1 MSLPTP
7 IIQVLQ
13 HFRPAFTRPT
23 WDKAL
28 VLVVGTLLARGRRTV
43 TAALK
48 QMGLHDEADFTLFHQ
63 VLNRANWSCL
73 TLSRLLLQLLVS
85 TFVQAGGTVEIVIDE
100 TLERRWGR
108 KIAKRG
114 HYRDNLQSSKEQS
127 VSTTGLRWV
136 VMMLVVQ
143 VPWTRREWA
152 LPFFSVL
159 ATTPKVSEQLGKSHK
174 TVVQI
179 AAQMVITV
187 RRWLPAIPIK
197 LAGDSAYSVVEL
209 GLCCA
214 KHKVILIAPLR
225 LDARLYA
232 PAPPRKPGTNG
243 RPRVKGEEL
252 PKLSAVLDDP
262 KTEWLQT
269 KVKWYDGT
277 EQSMELV
284 SGTAVW
290 YRIGMPVLPVRWVL
304 THDPGGKRE
313 SRAYFCTDQGQCAVE
328 VIQSFIKRWTI
339 EVTFE
344 ESRAHLGVETQ
355 RQWSD
360 LAIERSTPCLLGMF
374 SLVALLG
381 QALHPDGRIPVQ
393 RTAWYPKTEATFSD
407 VLAEVRRQLWGT
419 FTYHTSLQDPN
430 VCLVPHSHVDRLA
443 YAVCY

>member
-1 MSLPTP
+1 MSLPNP
-7 IIQVLQ
+7 IIQILT
-13 HFRPAFTRPT
+13 HFQPAFTRPT
-23 WDKAL
+23 WNKAL

-43 TAALK
+43 TVALK
-48 QMGLHDEADFTLFHQ
+48 QMGLHDEAHFTLFHQ

-85 TFVQAGGTVEIVIDE
+85 TFVVAGGTVEIVIDE

-127 VSTTGLRWV
+127 VSTSGLRWV

-159 ATTPKVSEQLGKSHK
+159 ATTPKVSEQLGKPHK
-174 TVVQI
+174 TVAQI
-179 AAQMVITV
+179 ARQMVIKV
-187 RRWLPAIPIK
+187 RRWLPDMPIT
-197 LAGDSAYSVVEL
+197 LVGDSAYSVVEL
-209 GLCCA
+209 GLCCLE
-214 KHKVILIAPLR
+214 HQVTLVAPLR
-225 LDARLYA
+225 LDSRLYA

-252 PKLSAVLDDP
+252 PKLVEVLDDP
-262 KTEWLQT
+262 NTEWQAV
-269 KVKWYDGT
+269 KVRWYDGT
-277 EQSMELV
+277 EQNMEV
-284 SGTAVW
+284 SSGTAVW
-290 YRIGMPVLPVRWVL
+290 YRIGLPVLPVRWVL
-304 THDPGGKRE
+304 TRDPQSRRE
-313 SRAYFCTDQGQCAVE
+313 PRAYFCTEQSQSAVE
-328 VIQSFIKRWTI
+328 VVSLFIKRWTI

-374 SLVALLG
+374 SLVALFG
-381 QALHPDGRIPVQ
+381 AALHPQGNIPVQ
-393 RTAWYPKTEATFSD
+393 RTAWYAKEEATFSD
-407 VLAEVRRQLWGT
+407 VLAEVRRQLWGN
-419 FTYHTSLQDPN
+419 FTYHTSPQDPD
-430 VCLVPHSHVDRLA
+430 VCLVPRSHVDRLA
-443 YAVCY
+443 YSLCY

>member
-13 HFRPAFTRPT
+13 HFRPAFTRRT

-28 VLVVGTLLARGRRTV
+28 VLVVGTLLARGRRTI

-48 QMGLHDEADFTLFHQ
+48 QMGLHDEPDFTLFHQ
-63 VLNRANWSCL
+63 VLNRASWSCL
-73 TLSRLLLQLLVS
+73 TVSRLLLQLLVS

-127 VSTTGLRWV
+127 VSTSGLRWV

-159 ATTPKVSEQLGKSHK
+159 ATTPKVSEQLGKPHK
-174 TVVQI
+174 TVAQI
-179 AAQMVITV
+179 AAQMVIAV
-187 RRWLPAIPIK
+187 RRWLPDTPMK
-197 LAGDSAYSVVEL
+197 LLGDSAYSVVEL

-214 KHKVILIAPLR
+214 KHQVTLIAPLR

-232 PAPPRKPGTNG
+232 PASLRKPHTNG

-252 PKLSAVLDDP
+252 PKLHDVLLHP
-262 KTEWLQT
+262 KTEWHSVR
-269 KVKWYDGT
+269 VKWYDGT
-277 EQSMELV
+277 EQSIEV
-284 SGTAVW
+284 ASGTAVW
-290 YRIGMPVLPVRWVL
+290 YRIGLPVLPVRWVL
-304 THDPGGKRE
+304 ARDPEGKLE
-313 SRAYFCTDQGQCAVE
+313 PKAYFCTDQSQSPVE
-328 VIQSFIKRWTI
+328 VVGSFIKRWTI

-344 ESRAHLGVETQ
+344 ESRAHLGMETQ

-374 SLVALLG
+374 SLVALFG
-381 QALHPDGRIPVQ
+381 QALHPDGQMPVQ
-393 RTAWYPKTEATFSD
+393 RTAWYHKTEATFSD
-407 VLAEVRRQLWGT
+407 VLAQVRRHLWGNFT
-419 FTYHTSLQDPN
+419 FQTSPQDPD
-430 VCLVPHSHVDRLA
+430 VCLVPRSHVERLA

>member
-1 MSLPTP
+1 MSLPTS

-13 HFRPAFTRPT
+13 HFRPVFTRPT
-23 WDKAL
+23 WDKVL
-28 VLVVGTLLARGRRTV
+28 VLIVGTLLARGRRTV

-63 VLNRANWSCL
+63 VLNRASWSCL

-85 TFVQAGGTVEIVIDE
+85 TFVGAGGTAEIVIDE

-108 KIAKRG
+108 KISKRG

-127 VSTTGLRWV
+127 VSTSGLRWV

-159 ATTPKVSEQLGKSHK
+159 ATPPKVSQELDKPHK
-174 TVVQI
+174 TVAQI
-179 AAQMVITV
+179 AAQMVVAV
-187 RRWLPAIPIK
+187 RRWLPDIPMK
-197 LAGDSAYSVVEL
+197 LVGDSAYSVVEL
-209 GLCCA
+209 GLCCV
-214 KHKVILIAPLR
+214 KHNVTLIAPLR
-225 LDARLYA
+225 LDARLYV
-232 PAPPRKPGTNG
+232 PAPPREPHTNG

-252 PKLSAVLDDP
+252 PKLGEVLSDP
-262 KTEWLQT
+262 KTEWQSV

-277 EQSMELV
+277 ERSMEMA
-284 SGTAVW
+284 SGTGVW
-290 YRIGMPVLPVRWVL
+290 YRIGLSVLPVRWVL
-304 THDPGGKRE
+304 TRDPDGKLE
-313 SRAYFCTDQGQCAVE
+313 PKAYFCTDQSQSAVE
-328 VIQSFIKRWTI
+328 VLGSFIKRWTI

-344 ESRAHLGVETQ
+344 ESKAYLGVETQ

-374 SLVALLG
+374 SLVTLFG
-381 QALHPDGRIPVQ
+381 KALHPDGKIPVQ
-393 RTAWYPKTEATFSD
+393 RTAWYHKTEATFSD
-407 VLAEVRRQLWGT
+407 VLAQVRRHLWGNFT
-419 FTYHTSLQDPN
+419 FQTSQQDPH
-430 VCLVPHSHVDRLA
+430 VCLVPRSHVERLA

>member
-23 WDKAL
+23 WSKAM

-48 QMGLHDEADFTLFHQ
+48 QMGLHDEQDFSLFHQ
-63 VLNRANWSCL
+63 VLNRASWSCL
-73 TLSRLLLQLLVS
+73 TVSRLLLQLLVS
-85 TFVQAGGTVEIVIDE
+85 TFVQAGGCVQIVIDE

-127 VSTTGLRWV
+127 VSTSGLRWV

-143 VPWTRREWA
+143 VPWTHREWA

-159 ATTPKVSEQLGKSHK
+159 ATTPKVSAELGKPHK
-174 TVVQI
+174 TVARI

-187 RRWLPAIPIK
+187 RRWLPNVDIK
-197 LAGDSAYSVVEL
+197 VVGDSAYSVVEL

-214 KHKVILIAPLR
+214 HHSVTLIAPLR
-225 LDARLYA
+225 LDACLYA

-252 PKLSAVLDDP
+252 PKLNTVLSDP
-262 KTEWLQT
+262 KTEWET
-269 KVKWYDGT
+269 IKVSWYDGS
-277 EQSMELV
+277 EQLLEVV
-284 SGTAVW
+284 SGTSVW
-290 YRIGMPVLPVRWVL
+290 YRIGLPVLPIRWVL
-304 THDPGGKRE
+304 TRDPVGKLE
-313 SRAYFCTDQGQCAVE
+313 PKAYFCTDQSQSPVE
-328 VIQSFIKRWTI
+328 IVSSFIKRWTI

-374 SLVALLG
+374 SLVALVG
-381 QALHPDGRIPVQ
+381 QALHPDGKMPVQ
-393 RTAWYPKTEATFSD
+393 RTAWYQKTEATFSD
-407 VLAEVRRQLWGT
+407 VLAEVRRQLWGN
-419 FTYHTSLQDPN
+419 FTYHTSPQDPD
-430 VCLVPHSHVDRLA
+430 VCLVPRSHVDRLA